1 MADALAREA
10 VARRG
15 IMGCILIDFVVFFHD
30 SCWGEGVKRERGVMS
45 VDEEVGRSHE
55 RRSSAK
61 QACQPCRKSQDP
73 GTRQGAEYLYLRPQP
88 NQRKGLVLEKFASLH
103 QNQTM
108 VHGELM
114 F

>member
-45 VDEEVGRSHE
+45 VDEGEITRAPVFGETSLSALQKITRSRHETGR
-55 RRSSAK
+55 
-61 QACQPCRKSQDP
+61 
-73 GTRQGAEYLYLRPQP
+73 
-88 NQRKGLVLEKFASLH
+88 
-103 QNQTM
+103 
-108 VHGELM
+108 
-114 F
+114 